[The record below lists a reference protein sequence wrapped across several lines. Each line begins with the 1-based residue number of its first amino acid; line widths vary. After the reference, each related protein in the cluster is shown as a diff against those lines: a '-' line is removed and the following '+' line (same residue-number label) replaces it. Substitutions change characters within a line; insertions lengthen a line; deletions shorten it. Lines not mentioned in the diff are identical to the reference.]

1 LKPNQTNAQPKT
13 ALPPAKWNLYLLFFG
28 AMLGLLAGGFFFY
41 SHESK
46 AIRTAKY
53 RELQTITQLKID
65 QVIQWRK
72 KHINNA
78 RILSEDIHLA
88 QSFESWR
95 RHPDE
100 NLEKFYLHNHL
111 KSVQQNYDYQR
122 VMLVDAKNE
131 ILLSYPDSK
140 PPIDPGSGERI
151 KEAIHSKIV
160 IFGGFFYNQ
169 HSDQIHVQLFIP
181 LINAAGKA
189 VAAAVIVIDPDQSFY
204 PLLESW
210 PLPSNSAETLIVR
223 KKGEQALVLNELRHR
238 SDSAM
243 KLTIPITQS
252 MHPTVQ
258 AVQGNT
264 GIFEGLD
271 YRGVNVIANIQ
282 PVSDSNWLLVA
293 KVDTQ
298 EILGQAYYLFREI
311 ITLICFS
318 SLTIGLAISLLYYF
332 RQKNIFKNLLISHRQ
347 IAEQR
352 KWYQNTFYS
361 LGDGVVTTDTDG
373 HIHHINPAAE
383 ALIGWS
389 EKKAFGKPLDQVFH
403 ISHEPS
409 RQKVENPVEQV
420 LKLGKMTG
428 ANAPSYLVDSS
439 GIEHPIMISGSPI
452 NSHNNEIAGV
462 VFSLKN
468 LTDMEQMETSHLTN
482 LSILKQMLDNSPVLI
497 YLVNPKGQILMV
509 NQNMASFLGCP
520 VDQIVY
526 KAVEDF
532 SAYKLMPKRNAPD
545 ENIVISKDPQ
555 VEEVELEDAAGKQ
568 VYLTVRFPIFDAK
581 EKILAVCGVA
591 TNLTDH
597 HRSQKQDCLSEK
609 IEAIDRLAGGVAQDF
624 NNMLTVIME
633 YTKICMNGL
642 LPMDSL
648 YQDLNEILL
657 AARKSKEISEP
668 LLAFTKHQPHIP
680 EIIDIGRII
689 FDSKAML
696 ERLIGNDIA
705 LKIVPDDDLWYVKMD
720 PFQLRQILANLAVNA
735 KEAISGKGSV
745 TIDLAN
751 IILDETHC
759 KEHIE
764 LECGEFVLLSFSDTG
779 SGMQE
784 SIKTRIYDPFFTTK
798 IKNKTK
804 GLGLSTVYGIV
815 KQNRGFI
822 LVYSKSGVGSTFK
835 IFLPRA
841 VEEYEETFLEE
852 NNEPV
857 SGTETILFVADEI
870 QLLRL
875 FKRGIEALGYNIMTA
890 LTPDEAML
898 RCEKLNAPVDLLVL
912 DMTLPS
918 QKSQELVDR
927 LKSVNSKLK
936 ILAMAGFT
944 SQGTVVSDNGPENSY
959 LFSPPFS
966 LDDLALKVRYVLD
979 Q

>member
-1 LKPNQTNAQPKT
+1 LKPNQTNAQHKT

-41 SHESK
+41 SHESQ
-46 AIRTAKY
+46 AIRTEKY
-53 RELQTITQLKID
+53 RELQTITQLKIS
-65 QVIQWRK
+65 QVMQWRK
-72 KHINNA
+72 GHINNA
-78 RILSEDIHLA
+78 RTLSEDRHLS

-100 NLEKFYLHNHL
+100 NLAKFYIHHRL
-111 KSVQQNYDYQR
+111 KSIQQNYDYQR
-122 VMLVDAKNE
+122 VMLVNAKNE
-131 ILLSYPDSK
+131 ILLSFPDSK
-140 PPIDPGSGERI
+140 QSLDPGSGERI
-151 KEAIHSKIV
+151 KEAILSKKV

-169 HSDQIHVQLFIP
+169 EVDQIHVQLFIP

-189 VAAAVIVIDPDQSFY
+189 VAAVVIVIDPYQSFY

-210 PLPSNSAETLIVR
+210 PMPSNSAETLIVR
-223 KKGEQALVLNELRHR
+223 KKGDQALVLNELRHR

-243 KLTIPITQS
+243 KLTTPITQS

-271 YRGVNVIANIQ
+271 YRGINVIANIQ

-311 ITLICFS
+311 ITLICLS
-318 SLTIGLAISLLYYF
+318 SLTIGLAISLLYYL
-332 RQKNIFKNLLISHRQ
+332 RQKNIYKNLFISHRQ
-347 IAEQR
+347 IAEKR

-361 LGDGVVTTDTDG
+361 LGDGIITTDTNG
-373 HIHHINPAAE
+373 HIYHINPAAE

-389 EKKAFGKPLDQVFH
+389 EKNAFGKPLDQVFH

-409 RQKVENPVEQV
+409 RQRAENPVEQV

-428 ANAPSYLVDSS
+428 ANAPSFLVDGS

-452 NSHNNEIAGV
+452 HSHNDEIVGV
-462 VFSLKN
+462 AFSFRN
-468 LTDMEQMETSHLTN
+468 LTDMDRMETSHLTN
-482 LSILKQMLDNSPVLI
+482 LSILERMLASSPVLI
-497 YLVNPKGQILMV
+497 YLINPKGQILMV
-509 NQNMASFLGCP
+509 NQNMASFLEGT

-526 KAVEDF
+526 KFVEDF
-532 SAYKLMPKRNAPD
+532 SAYKLMPKRSAPD
-545 ENIVISKDPQ
+545 ENIAIGKDPQ
-555 VEEVELEDAAGKQ
+555 VEEVALEDADGKQ
-568 VYLTVRFPIFDAK
+568 IYLTVRFPIFDAK
-581 EKILAVCGVA
+581 QKILAICGIA
-591 TNLTDH
+591 TNLTKH
-597 HRSQKQDCLSEK
+597 HRSQKHDCLTAK

-642 LPMDSL
+642 VPMDPL

-657 AARKSKEISEP
+657 AAYKSKEISEP
-668 LLAFTKHQPHIP
+668 LLAFTKRRPNVS
-680 EIIDIGRII
+680 EIIDIGRIMI
-689 FDSKAML
+689 ASEAML
-696 ERLIGNDIA
+696 QRLIGKDIA
-705 LKIVPDDDLWYVKMD
+705 LKIIPDDDLWRIKMD
-720 PFQLRQILANLAVNA
+720 PSQLRRILAHLAVNA
-735 KEAISGKGSV
+735 KDAISGKGSV

-751 IILDETHC
+751 IVLDETHC
-759 KEHIE
+759 SEHIE

-779 SGMQE
+779 SGMQD
-784 SIKTRIYDPFFTTK
+784 STKTRIYDPFFTTK
-798 IKNKTK
+798 IKNKAK

-815 KQNRGFI
+815 KQNNGFI
-822 LVYSKSGVGSTFK
+822 LVYSKPDIGSTFK

-841 VEEYEETFLEE
+841 VEEFEETFPEE
-852 NNEPV
+852 NKESIN
-857 SGTETILFVADEI
+857 GTETILFVADEI

-875 FKRGIEALGYNIMTA
+875 FNRGFESLGYHIITA
-890 LTPDEAML
+890 LTPDEAIL
-898 RCEKLNAPVDLLVL
+898 RCEKLNAPVDLLVM

-927 LKSVNSKLK
+927 IKSVNSKLK
-936 ILAMAGFT
+936 ILGMAGFT
-944 SQGTVVSDNGPENSY
+944 SQATVVSGNGLEYSY

-966 LDDLALKVRYVLD
+966 LDDLMLKVRYVLD